1 MDDVFQPG
9 SQEPAWLTAAEQQAA
24 MTAGKVTAVQ
34 LCDLYLRRIRDLDRG
49 GPRLRS
55 IIETNPE
62 AISSAAAL
70 DAERAATGTRS
81 PLHGVCV
88 LLKDNID
95 TDDQQHTTAGSL
107 ALVDSRPR
115 SDATIVTRL
124 KEAGA
129 VILGKANLS
138 EWANFR
144 GNSSSGWS
152 ARGGQCLNP
161 HVLSCTPSGSSSGSG
176 SAVAAALAPVA
187 IGSETDGSIVSPSEA
202 NGIVGVKPTVGLLSR
217 HGIIPISAVQ
227 DTPGP
232 MTRSVA
238 DAAALL
244 SVMAGPD
251 ENDTATAKQPAGLD
265 TDYVR
270 HLLPDG
276 LRGAR
281 IGVLRKNFGTLRA
294 HPVGVGQSRVELL
307 PEEQSLKV
315 LQRAIIDPLVA
326 CGAVLVDDLELWA
339 EGEIEAAGWKD
350 RDSMHKEY
358 REVMPYE
365 FRRDVAAY
373 LRSRRVANP
382 ALGDSAFLP
391 TTLEQL
397 VDFNLAHA
405 DEELALFGQ
414 ESWERALASEMTPEG
429 YAIASAKLQQL
440 AGPDGIDKLLAAHSL
455 DALVCPTSSSSFP
468 ASMCGYPVVTVP
480 AGVVRGQPFG
490 CAFIGTAFS
499 ESTLLRLA
507 YSYEQAT
514 YAIVRPQFRTALDDV
529 PAVASGAAKL

>member
-1 MDDVFQPG
+1 M
-9 SQEPAWLTAAEQQAA
+9 
-24 MTAGKVTAVQ
+24 Q
-34 LCDLYLRRIRDLDRG
+34 LCELYLGRIRDLDRG
-49 GPRLRS
+49 GPRLRAVL
-55 IIETNPE
+55 ETNPE
-62 AISSAAAL
+62 ALGSAAAL
-70 DAERAATGTRS
+70 DAERAATGPRS
-81 PLHGVCV
+81 PLHGVCI

-124 KEAGA
+124 KDAGA

-152 ARGGQCLNP
+152 GRGGQCLNP
-161 HVLSCTPSGSSSGSG
+161 HVLCHTPSGSSSGSG
-176 SAVAAALAPVA
+176 SSVAAALAPVA
-187 IGSETDGSIVSPSEA
+187 IGSETDGSIVSPSEN
-202 NGIVGVKPTVGLLSR
+202 NGIVGIKPTVGLLSR
-217 HGIIPISAVQ
+217 YGIIPISAVQ
-227 DTPGP
+227 DTAGP

-244 SVMAGPD
+244 SVMAAPD
-251 ENDTATAKQPAGLD
+251 ANDAATAKQPVDLD
-265 TDYVR
+265 TDYVA

-281 IGVLRKNFGTLRA
+281 IGVLRENFGTLRA
-294 HPVGVGQSRVELL
+294 TPVGVGVKSVELM
-307 PEEQSLKV
+307 PEEQSLEV
-315 LQRAIIDPLVA
+315 LQQAIIDPLVA
-326 CGAVLVDDLELWA
+326 CGATLVDNLGLWA
-339 EGEIEAAGWKD
+339 DGEIEAAGWED
-350 RDSMHKEY
+350 ADSMRAEY

-365 FRRDVAAY
+365 FRRDVAEY
-373 LRSRRVANP
+373 LRTRRVPNV

-391 TTLEQL
+391 TTLEEL
-397 VDFNLAHA
+397 MKFNLAHA
-405 DEELALFGQ
+405 DEELQLFGQ
-414 ESWERALASEMTPEG
+414 ESWEKALASEMTPEG
-429 YAIASAKLQQL
+429 YAATSAKLQYL
-440 AGPDGIDKLLAAHSL
+440 AGPDGIDKLLKTHNL

-468 ASMCGYPVVTVP
+468 ASMCGYPIVTVP

-514 YAIVRPQFRTALDDV
+514 GAIVRPQFRIALDDPP
-529 PAVASGAAKL
+529 PAAARAAKL

>member
-1 MDDVFQPG
+1 MLHWNPG
-9 SQEPAWLTAAEQQAA
+9 LVSLALKICLRCEQ
-24 MTAGKVTAVQ
+24 VQ
-34 LCDLYLRRIRDLDRG
+34 LCELYLGRIRDLDRG

-55 IIETNPE
+55 VLETNPE
-62 AISSAAAL
+62 ALVIAAAL
-70 DAERAATGTRS
+70 DAERVATGPRS

-95 TDDQQHTTAGSL
+95 TDDHQHTTAGSL

-124 KEAGA
+124 RDAGA

-144 GNSSSGWS
+144 GYSSSGWS
-152 ARGGQCLNP
+152 GRGGQCLNP
-161 HVLSCTPSGSSSGSG
+161 HVLCHTPSGSSSGSG
-176 SAVAAALAPVA
+176 SSVAAALAPVA
-187 IGSETDGSIVSPSEA
+187 IGSETDGSIVSPSES

-227 DTPGP
+227 DTAGP

-244 SVMAGPD
+244 SVMAAPD
-251 ENDTATAKQPAGLD
+251 ANDAATANQPVDLD
-265 TDYVR
+265 TNYVA

-276 LRGAR
+276 LCGAR
-281 IGVLRKNFGTLRA
+281 IGVLRESFGTLRA
-294 HPVGVGQSRVELL
+294 TPVGVGVKSVELL
-307 PEEQSLKV
+307 PEEQSLAV
-315 LQRAIIDPLVA
+315 LQEAILDPLVA
-326 CGAVLVDDLELWA
+326 CGATLVDNLEFWA
-339 EGEIEAAGWKD
+339 NGEIEALGWKD
-350 RDSMHKEY
+350 ADSMRADY

-365 FRRDVAAY
+365 FRRDVAEY
-373 LRSRRVANP
+373 LRTRRVPNP
-382 ALGDSAFLP
+382 ALDSAFLP
-391 TTLEQL
+391 TTLEEL
-397 VDFNLAHA
+397 VEFNLAHA
-405 DEELALFGQ
+405 DEELQLFGQ
-414 ESWERALASEMTPEG
+414 ESWEKALASEMTLES
-429 YAIASAKLQQL
+429 YAATSAKLQEL
-440 AGPDGIDKLLAAHSL
+440 AGPHGIDKLLKTHNL
-455 DALVCPTSSSSFP
+455 DALVCPTSRSSFP
-468 ASMCGYPVVTVP
+468 ASMCGYPIVTVP

-514 YAIVRPQFRTALDDV
+514 GAIVRPQFRSALDE
-529 PAVASGAAKL
+529 PAPAAKL